1 MIKIAIID
9 DHDLFREGLKLVL
22 QQIEG
27 FEVIFENSSGILFLE
42 FLEHTI
48 PDVVL
53 MDINMPVI
61 DGIETTQKAIACFPD
76 LKVIALTMFSDTTN
90 YIQMIGAGVKGF
102 VLKKS
107 NKFELQQAI
116 SNVFEGSN
124 YFSQEILQKLS
135 FQSAHS
141 LKGNENITNREMEI
155 LQLICKGLTTQEI
168 SEKLFISFNTVETHR
183 TNIFRKSNVK
193 NIAGLI
199 VWAIKNNHFSI
210 E

>member
-22 QQIEG
+22 QQIDG
-27 FEVIFENSSGILFLE
+27 FEVIYDNSNGTLFLE
-42 FLEHTI
+42 FLKVSI

-53 MDINMPVI
+53 MDINMPLI
-61 DGIETTQKAIACFPD
+61 DGIETTQKAIVMVPD

-90 YIQMIGAGVKGF
+90 YMQMIGAGVKGF

>member
-22 QQIEG
+22 KQIEG
-27 FEVIFENSSGILFLE
+27 FEVIYDSSSGILFLE
-42 FLEHTI
+42 FLQHSL

-61 DGIETTQKAIACFPD
+61 DGIETTQKSLASSPD
-76 LKVIALTMFSDTTN
+76 LKVIALTMFSDSSN
-90 YIQMIGAGVKGF
+90 YTQMISAGAKGF
-102 VLKKS
+102 VLKKAT
-107 NKFELQQAI
+107 KFELQQAI
-116 SNVFEGSN
+116 SIVFEGGN
-124 YFSQEILQKLS
+124 YFSQEIIKKLAFHSFRSLQTNDNL
-135 FQSAHS
+135 
-141 LKGNENITNREMEI
+141 TNREMDI

-168 SEKLFISFNTVETHR
+168 SEKLFISINTVETHR
-183 TNIFRKSNVK
+183 TNIFRKANVK

-199 VWAIKNNHFSI
+199 VWAIKNNFFSV